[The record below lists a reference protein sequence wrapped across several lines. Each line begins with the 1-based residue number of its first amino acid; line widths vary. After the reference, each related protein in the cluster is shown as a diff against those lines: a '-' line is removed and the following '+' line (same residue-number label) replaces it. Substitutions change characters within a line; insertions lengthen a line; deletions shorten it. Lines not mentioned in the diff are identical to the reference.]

1 MMITFPK
8 LIKFTP
14 TQLTESI
21 DWAESF
27 NAKTKDGAVYGRLCE
42 LALASEM
49 QRMGHSVI
57 VNDGKN
63 KNDLFWDLNV
73 DGALIDVK
81 STMLNSFTFSR
92 DVVEHLYD
100 AQEKIFVCYFYDKA
114 GKSFS
119 LSGVLTTDD
128 VKRNIVTSKYN
139 DGYYI
144 MKYVVKANGRQS
156 LS

>member
-14 TQLTESI
+14 AQLTESI

-27 NAKTKDGAVYGRLCE
+27 NANSKEGAVYGRLCE
-42 LALASEM
+42 LALVSEL
-49 QRMGHSVI
+49 QNMGHVVT

-63 KNDLFWDLNV
+63 KNDLYWDLNV
-73 DGALIDVK
+73 DGTLIDVK
-81 STMLNSFTFSR
+81 STIANSFTFSQS
-92 DVVEHLYD
+92 VVEHLYD
-100 AQEKIFVCYFYDKA
+100 AQEKTFVCYSYNKEN
-114 GKSFS
+114 KSFS
-119 LSGVLTTDD
+119 LVGVLTTDD
-128 VKRNIVTSKYN
+128 VKRNIVTSKFG
-139 DGYYI
+139 GYYI